1 MRRLVH
7 PFVPAL
13 LGLVWAAA
21 VAGAFVADTGDVS
34 RFVGASPPWTDPAA
48 RPAGLAI
55 VEPGYDGQF
64 YYRLALDPFTDQ
76 PSDRGITFDRPAY
89 RQQRIL
95 YPLLAWVASGGD
107 ERRAPLALVLV
118 NVAAMFAVGWAGGAI
133 ARGAGRH
140 ALWGAL
146 FASYPGFVVSL
157 TNDLTEIVAA
167 ALGLAAL
174 GLLRSRR
181 DALAVLTLAGAA
193 LERETTALLTIA
205 AALARGAATP
215 RRPGQWLPFALP
227 VLLLLAWQAVLA
239 ARWGAVPV
247 GQSAEAFDPPFL
259 GIFAAAWLNGERL
272 AGAQA
277 AVWAAAI
284 GVVLGTI
291 VLGARALRAAQLAH
305 ERIAWCGYLAVAP
318 ILEANIWA
326 NGAVLRTLTE
336 LGMLTALLALGARP
350 GVRWALLG
358 AYLGLSGLLVATRA
372 PL

>member
-1 MRRLVH
+1 MRRLDH
-7 PFVPAL
+7 PVGPAL
-13 LGLVWAAA
+13 LGLVWAAIV
-21 VAGAFVADTGDVS
+21 VATFVAPTGDLS

-55 VEPGYDGQF
+55 AEQGYDGQF

-76 PSDRGITFDRPAY
+76 PTDRGITFDRPAY

-118 NVAAMFAVGWAGGAI
+118 NVAAMFAIGWVGGVI
-133 ARGAGRH
+133 AKSAGRH
-140 ALWGAL
+140 ALWGVL
-146 FASYPGFVVSL
+146 FAAYPGFVVSL

-167 ALGLAAL
+167 ALVLGAL

-181 DALAVLTLAGAA
+181 DALAVLGLAGAA
-193 LERETTALLTIA
+193 LARETTLLLA
-205 AALARGAATP
+205 VAVALARGVAAP
-215 RRPGQWLPFALP
+215 RGPRSWLPFALP
-227 VLLLLAWQAVLA
+227 LLLLLAWQAVLGV
-239 ARWGAVPV
+239 RWGAVPA
-247 GQSAEAFDPPFL
+247 GQSGEAFDPPFL
-259 GIFAAAWLNGERL
+259 GILAAAWLNGERFS
-272 AGAQA
+272 GAQA

-291 VLGARALRAAQLAH
+291 ALGARAMRTARLAH
-305 ERIAWCGYLAVAP
+305 ERIAWYGYLVVAAV
-318 ILEANIWA
+318 LEANIWA
-326 NGAVLRTLTE
+326 NGAILRTLTE
-336 LGMLTALLALGARP
+336 LGMLTALMALGARP

-358 AYLGLSGLLVATRA
+358 MQLGLSGLLVATRL